1 MSILLLAVQWVF
13 AQSLISGF
21 SDFST
26 DLKIRQLES
35 LAGHSLVHPSPLIL
49 SSDDQP
55 LYGSIYFKSWFEQDL
70 RKAGSESI
78 YEELTS
84 ANVKKAS
91 LGQKQWALIRR
102 ISQQFFNPKRPEASG
117 MDAFLDVMARH
128 IFTVKAEPAEKSS
141 TIAQK
146 NQLVVRS
153 QLGPELMKSLEDS
166 LGTLIRVDATGSR
179 VQRLIFLPKK
189 QNVAAFQKP
198 VEIVLSLSSLLSYE
212 LEQDAPFVE
221 RLEALSNYFHLQRRV
236 FAAARNLQV
245 ETPNLILGSATLK
258 NLVGQLRDNPMAPQI
273 LTWSSLSQKTVQ
285 DAFGML
291 RDRLFE
297 DVPRPEPGVF
307 VQKRLQR
314 LDLVIP
320 YFEKS
325 LVSARQQ
332 SEAVRTLPVSARRKV
347 LYYLIGNHRD
357 MILGV
362 SQLRSLDRTLEQRLL
377 ELEAKKGLSEA
388 DKEQKAARLRYE
400 QTWLHVLNHQLEDF
414 IERQL
419 TERKIEL
426 AHQKEL
432 ERIRKG
438 M

>member
-1 MSILLLAVQWVF
+1 
-13 AQSLISGF
+13 
-21 SDFST
+21 
-26 DLKIRQLES
+26 
-35 LAGHSLVHPSPLIL
+35 
-49 SSDDQP
+49 
-55 LYGSIYFKSWFEQDL
+55 
-70 RKAGSESI
+70 
-78 YEELTS
+78 
-84 ANVKKAS
+84 
-91 LGQKQWALIRR
+91 
-102 ISQQFFNPKRPEASG
+102 
-117 MDAFLDVMARH
+117 
-128 IFTVKAEPAEKSS
+128 
-141 TIAQK
+141 
-146 NQLVVRS
+146 
-153 QLGPELMKSLEDS
+153 
-166 LGTLIRVDATGSR
+166 
-179 VQRLIFLPKK
+179 
-189 QNVAAFQKP
+189 
-198 VEIVLSLSSLLSYE
+198 
-212 LEQDAPFVE
+212 
-221 RLEALSNYFHLQRRV
+221 
-236 FAAARNLQV
+236 
-245 ETPNLILGSATLK
+245 
-258 NLVGQLRDNPMAPQI
+258 
-273 LTWSSLSQKTVQ
+273 
-285 DAFGML
+285 ML

-388 DKEQKAARLRYE
+388 EKEQKAARLRYE